1 MKLIV
6 IFMAITC
13 AALILSGCVSY
24 TTLQSARPIDP
35 GEVDLDAGTAV
46 FPGKRTSV
54 IPEVGVRAGVA
65 RNFDMGAKFNF
76 TGVLSAD
83 GKVQFIEKPLRVS
96 ADFGWSYFGL
106 RGDIN
111 STTVAFYPSILVGE
125 DHWYAGVRQTYETSS
140 GTFNIFGPGSF
151 SSDQVST
158 NIVLGGS
165 IGDKVRVL
173 PEINIYFREDE
184 KPFIVPALGFQF
196 VL

>member
-1 MKLIV
+1 M
-6 IFMAITC
+6 
-13 AALILSGCVSY
+13 
-24 TTLQSARPIDP
+24 
-35 GEVDLDAGTAV
+35 
-46 FPGKRTSV
+46 
-54 IPEVGVRAGVA
+54 
-65 RNFDMGAKFNF
+65 
-76 TGVLSAD
+76 
-83 GKVQFIEKPLRVS
+83 
-96 ADFGWSYFGL
+96 GWSYFGM

-111 STTVAFYPSILVGE
+111 SDCFAFYPCLLVGQ
-125 DHWYAGVRQTYETSS
+125 DHWYAGVRRTYETSS